1 MADNAIETVI
11 QTTTF
16 SQEAM
21 LADIRVDPQDRFSR
35 EARRRTMLQLV
46 DTFRQKVGAAA
57 FNPVQQEAVEVAII
71 VAMIMNGTSH
81 QGTMQGYIHV
91 LGASCE
97 AKFLNEKLGTN
108 IRQFARSWASEA
120 RDILLANPV
129 LRKEAME
136 RWEVYDESVGHLAFD
151 FADGVTG
158 LDPAAK
164 KLTKGMKQIR
174 VGQSGGEQL
183 GVLQQLNEEDQ
194 PISVVPRA
202 TRSGYRNNS
211 GNADL
216 M

>member
-1 MADNAIETVI
+1 
-11 QTTTF
+11 
-16 SQEAM
+16 
-21 LADIRVDPQDRFSR
+21 
-35 EARRRTMLQLV
+35 
-46 DTFRQKVGAAA
+46 
-57 FNPVQQEAVEVAII
+57 
-71 VAMIMNGTSH
+71 
-81 QGTMQGYIHV
+81 
-91 LGASCE
+91 
-97 AKFLNEKLGTN
+97 
-108 IRQFARSWASEA
+108 
-120 RDILLANPV
+120 LANPV